1 MIFNNTCL
9 EILPAS
15 YGDCIFLSI
24 KRDDKEY
31 NILIDGGLA
40 STYYNVKDKRKP
52 KGPLKLLLDGL
63 QAEGRCIDLLVVTHI
78 DDDHIGGICKW
89 FEMAFPDNKLVK
101 QVWLNDDM
109 QVDEKTSLDNSVSKA
124 VSVLKKLKEK
134 EVGYKNDIVKG
145 FVQTNDFC
153 TIHVIAP
160 KVDRRN
166 VVAQKIAAPLNNAA
180 SVDETQLPDIK
191 ELIKQKWTMTELS
204 DENKSSIAFELETW
218 DEVKM
223 LLLGDAEYEVY
234 MDGIRSF
241 YKGINGRREYEVVK
255 LSHHGSKNN
264 FHPDIL
270 NIIHSKY
277 YVMSSDGK
285 KFGHPDKEV
294 LAQIVDKTDSCILF
308 NYDSR
313 KRVMFNKQDFIDYPD
328 LENRIG
334 II

>member
-1 MIFNNTCL
+1 M
-9 EILPAS
+9 
-15 YGDCIFLSI
+15 
-24 KRDDKEY
+24 
-31 NILIDGGLA
+31 
-40 STYYNVKDKRKP
+40 
-52 KGPLKLLLDGL
+52 
-63 QAEGRCIDLLVVTHI
+63 
-78 DDDHIGGICKW
+78 
-89 FEMAFPDNKLVK
+89 
-101 QVWLNDDM
+101 
-109 QVDEKTSLDNSVSKA
+109 
-124 VSVLKKLKEK
+124 
-134 EVGYKNDIVKG
+134 KNDIVKG

-218 DEVKM
+218 DGVKM

>member
-1 MIFNNTCL
+1 MNINSTCFNT
-9 EILPAS
+9 LPAS

-24 KRDDKEY
+24 KRNDSEY

-52 KGPLKLLLDGL
+52 KGPLKILLDEL
-63 QAEGRCIDLLVVTHI
+63 KAEGRRIDLLVVTHI
-78 DDDHIGGICKW
+78 DDDHIGGIYKW
-89 FEMAFPDNKLVK
+89 FEKDFPYNTFVK
-101 QVWLNDDM
+101 QVWLNDDI
-109 QVDEKTSLDNSVSKA
+109 QINEKTSLDNSVSNA
-124 VSVLKKLKEK
+124 VSVLKKLKDNG
-134 EVGYKNDIVKG
+134 VVYKNDIVNG
-145 FVQTNDFC
+145 VVQTNDFC
-153 TIHVIAP
+153 TIRVIAP
-160 KVDRRN
+160 KTDYRN
-166 VVAQKIAAPLNNAA
+166 IVAQKMAASLNNAA
-180 SVDETQLPDIK
+180 CVDETQLPDIK
-191 ELIKQKWTMTELS
+191 DMIKQKWTMMKLS

-218 DEVKM
+218 DGVKM

-234 MDGIRSF
+234 MDGIRNF
-241 YKGINGRREYEVVK
+241 HKRINGRREYEVVK

-277 YVMSSDGK
+277 YVVSSDGK

-308 NYDSR
+308 NYESR

-328 LENRIG
+328 LKNRIG